1 MNYRFFTVLFLL
13 WLSGCSGGI
22 TGTGDGGTVTPIDIA
37 PADSNDNLP
46 SVVDSPLSSF
56 VSVPSQILLDLPPT
70 LQAELTAS
78 QSGTVDL
85 NSPGTRL
92 REGITLSQLDTI
104 AILIDLFLID
114 QLLDTG
120 SATNVDAIANNE
132 ASCTTG
138 STCNL
143 LVPQLT
149 VTVDVD
155 GAAAAS
161 DLLAPFTASSLTTS
175 SINANANLQPGNT
188 LTYSN
193 ISVQSG
199 LTGFFD
205 NRLQYSR
212 EDGSTV
218 TLQWSDDQQW
228 VSVLAQNIDST
239 LYSLLQSSEMTL
251 RRTDHLQG
259 DASIQLIA
267 IQGTAPLES
276 DSTFIEADL
285 NDDNPVFIR
294 AIGNA
299 SASAIFAESLLID
312 DMLYREA
319 TNSQGQVTNL
329 ETCMNV
335 CSQWQTLQST
345 QTLPD
350 NFFDNNASLA
360 TTVSGSIVSP
370 IDASFLPQQVNE
382 FVVTIGDANTGLTTT
397 PTDQTDNLVCGGQR
411 LGDGIRTFCW
421 QPTPLGSTGFVFE
434 ENRVDSSTTYRF
446 VTQRDDL

>member
-329 ETCMNV
+329 ET
-335 CSQWQTLQST
+335 L
-345 QTLPD
+345 
-350 NFFDNNASLA
+350 SL
-360 TTVSGSIVSP
+360 IH
-370 IDASFLPQQVNE
+370 I
-382 FVVTIGDANTGLTTT
+382 
-397 PTDQTDNLVCGGQR
+397 
-411 LGDGIRTFCW
+411 
-421 QPTPLGSTGFVFE
+421 
-434 ENRVDSSTTYRF
+434 
-446 VTQRDDL
+446 

>member
-188 LTYSN
+188 PTYSD

>member
-1 MNYRFFTVLFLL
+1 M
-13 WLSGCSGGI
+13 
-22 TGTGDGGTVTPIDIA
+22 
-37 PADSNDNLP
+37 
-46 SVVDSPLSSF
+46 
-56 VSVPSQILLDLPPT
+56 
-70 LQAELTAS
+70 
-78 QSGTVDL
+78 

-114 QLLDTG
+114 RLLDTG

-228 VSVLAQNIDST
+228 VSVLAQNNDST

-329 ETCMNV
+329 ETCMNA
-335 CSQWQTLQST
+335 CSQWQTLQSS

-411 LGDGIRTFCW
+411 LGDNIRTFCW